1 MTAHVTFK
9 PKCYVFVCVGCG
21 LLAESERSDAV
32 TCSPACRVRAHR
44 SGQLKRLREAADAM
58 DITVALIQQSAAIK
72 ELAPD
77 MDNELFSGRRRK
89 IDLDVRKAVWAAFW
103 ERLQRAA
110 GAMP

>member
-32 TCSPACRVRAHR
+32 TCSTACRVKAHR
-44 SGQLKRLREAADAM
+44 SGELKRLREVADAM
-58 DITVALIQQSAAIK
+58 DITVSLIQQSAAIK

-77 MDNELFSGRRRK
+77 MHNELLSGRRRK
-89 IDLDVRKAVWAAFW
+89 IDAEVRKVVWAAFW
-103 ERLQRAA
+103 ERLERAA

>member
-1 MTAHVTFK
+1 
-9 PKCYVFVCVGCG
+9 
-21 LLAESERSDAV
+21 
-32 TCSPACRVRAHR
+32 
-44 SGQLKRLREAADAM
+44 
-58 DITVALIQQSAAIK
+58 VALIQHSAAIK

-89 IDLDVRKAVWAAFW
+89 IDLDVRKAVWAAFL